1 MQDAQQTATETPSRL
16 EPRKLLAMGLA
27 VGVSALA
34 LAAVLGSGTSDAGV
48 GRNDAESLAALTPPA
63 FDEPATI
70 TPRGYLYGGNEYLP
84 DPGRKRPAKPEAEST
99 AIEPNGPRTHDL
111 SVQVLPGDTLGQ
123 ILDRNDVT
131 RQDAQDAIA
140 TLKSVFDPRRL
151 TPGQTVV
158 LNLTEDDGG
167 ITLNRLQIEAEPGR
181 RSIASRQDASKFSAS
196 EEHDPI
202 STETMAYAGRIDS
215 SLFAAGERA
224 GVSPTV
230 LAQLIQLY
238 SYDVDFQR
246 DIQKGDSFEVLVDR
260 KTLPDG
266 TRVGDGDI
274 DYAALTLSGK
284 TYRLY
289 RYEDASGFADYYNEK
304 GESVR
309 KALLKT
315 PIDGARITSGFGMRN
330 HPVLGYSK
338 MHKGI
343 DFAAPIGTPVYA
355 AGDGVIEKAGPWS
368 SYGNYMRIRHTSTYS
383 TAFGHLSGYAKG
395 IHPGVR
401 VRQGQVVAYSG
412 NTGRTTGPHLHYEV
426 LISGDQVN
434 PLNIKMPSGRALA
447 GNDLRKFET
456 QRKDMDRTYASLEGK
471 TTSASAE
478 TKPATLR

>member
-1 MQDAQQTATETPSRL
+1 MQDELQTAAEIPSRI
-16 EPRKLLAMGLA
+16 EPRKLLAMGMV
-27 VGVSALA
+27 VGISALA
-34 LAAVLGSGTSDAGV
+34 VAAVLGSGTSDAGI
-48 GRNDAESLAALTPPA
+48 GRNDTSALTPPPA
-63 FDEPATI
+63 FEDSTAL

-84 DPGRKRPAKPEAEST
+84 DPGRRRNAKPEAEAT
-99 AIEPNGPRTHDL
+99 AIEPDGPRVHEL

-123 ILDRNDVT
+123 ILDRNDVS

-151 TPGQTVV
+151 TPGQTVT
-158 LNLTEDDGG
+158 LGLTEDDGA
-167 ITLNRLQIEAEPGR
+167 IALNRLQIEAEPGR
-181 RSIASRQDASKFSAS
+181 RSIAMRHDGGKFSAA

-202 STETMAYAGRIDS
+202 TTETMAYAGSIES

-230 LAQLIQLY
+230 LAQLIQIY

-246 DIQKGDSFEVLVDR
+246 DIQKGDSFELLVDR

-266 TRVGDGDI
+266 TKVGDGDI
-274 DYAALTLSGK
+274 DFAALTLSGK
-284 TYRLY
+284 TLRLY
-289 RYEDASGFADYYNEK
+289 RYEDSSDLSDYYNEK

-315 PIDGARITSGFGMRN
+315 PVDGARITSGFGMRN

-343 DFAAPIGTPVYA
+343 DFAAPVGTPVYA

-383 TAFGHLSGYAKG
+383 TAYAHLSGYAKG
-395 IHPGVR
+395 IHAGVR
-401 VRQGQVVAYSG
+401 VHQGQIVAYSG

-426 LISGDQVN
+426 LVSGKQVN
-434 PLNIKMPSGRALA
+434 PLSVKMPSGRALA
-447 GNDLRKFET
+447 GAELRKFET

-471 TTSASAE
+471 TVAASAAA
-478 TKPATLR
+478 KPATVR

>member
-1 MQDAQQTATETPSRL
+1 MQDELQTAAETPSRI
-16 EPRKLLAMGLA
+16 EPRKLLAMGIV
-27 VGVSALA
+27 VGISALA
-34 LAAVLGSGTSDAGV
+34 VAAVLGSGTSDAGI
-48 GRNDAESLAALTPPA
+48 GRNDTSALTPPPA
-63 FDEPATI
+63 FDEPAAI

-84 DPGRKRPAKPEAEST
+84 DPGRRRAKPEAEAT
-99 AIEPNGPRTHDL
+99 AIEPDGPRVHEL

-131 RQDAQDAIA
+131 RQDAQDALA
-140 TLKSVFDPRRL
+140 TIKSVFDPRRL
-151 TPGQTVV
+151 TPGQTVT
-158 LNLTEDDGG
+158 LGLTEDDGA
-167 ITLNRLQIEAEPGR
+167 IALNRLQIEAEPGR
-181 RSIASRQDASKFSAS
+181 RSIAMRQDGGKFTAS

-215 SLFAAGERA
+215 SLFAAGDRA
-224 GVSPTV
+224 GVSPGV

-260 KTLPDG
+260 KSLPDG

-274 DYAALTLSGK
+274 DFAALTLSGK
-284 TYRLY
+284 TLRLY
-289 RYEDASGFADYYNEK
+289 RYEDATGFVDYYNEK

-315 PIDGARITSGFGMRN
+315 PVDGARITSGFGMRN
-330 HPVLGYSK
+330 HPVLGFSK

-343 DFAAPIGTPVYA
+343 DFATPIGTPVYA

-368 SYGNYMRIRHTSTYS
+368 TYGNYMRIRHTSTYS
-383 TAFGHLSGYAKG
+383 TAYAHLSGYAKG
-395 IHPGVR
+395 IHAGVR

-426 LISGDQVN
+426 LVSGEQVN
-434 PLNIKMPSGRALA
+434 PLSVKMPSGRALA

-471 TTSASAE
+471 TASASAE
-478 TKPATLR
+478 TKPATVR

>member
-1 MQDAQQTATETPSRL
+1 MQDEQQTDTEIPARI
-16 EPRKLLAMGLA
+16 EPRKLLAMGVV
-27 VGVSALA
+27 VGISALA
-34 LAAVLGSGTSDAGV
+34 LAAVLGSGTSDAGI
-48 GRNDAESLAALTPPA
+48 GRNDTPSLTPPP
-63 FDEPATI
+63 FDEPAAI

-84 DPGRKRPAKPEAEST
+84 DPGRRQRPATQEPSST
-99 AIEPNGPRTHDL
+99 AVEPSGPRSHEM

-123 ILDRNDVT
+123 ILDRSDVT
-131 RQDAQDAIA
+131 RQDAQDAIT
-140 TLKSVFDPRRL
+140 TLKAVFDPRRL

-158 LNLTEDDGG
+158 LGLTEDDGAV
-167 ITLNRLQIEAEPGR
+167 TLNRLQIEAEPGR
-181 RSIASRQDASKFSAS
+181 RSIALRQDGGKFSAS

-202 STETMAYAGRIDS
+202 TTETTAFAGRIDS
-215 SLFAAGERA
+215 SLFAAGERV
-224 GVSPTV
+224 GMSPTV

-246 DIQKGDSFEVLVDR
+246 DLQKGDKFEVLVDR

-284 TYRLY
+284 TLRLY
-289 RYEDASGFADYYNEK
+289 RFEDASGFADYYNEK

-315 PIDGARITSGFGMRN
+315 PVDGARISSGFGMRN

-395 IHPGVR
+395 IQPGVR
-401 VRQGQVVAYSG
+401 VRQGQIVAYSG

-426 LISGDQVN
+426 LVSGDQVN

-447 GNDLRKFET
+447 GNELRKFET
-456 QRKDMDRTYASLEGK
+456 LRKDMDRTYAALEGK
-471 TTSASAE
+471 SITAASAAE
-478 TKPATLR
+478 PATIR